1 MHERYRND
9 AEFFVVYIGE
19 AHPSDA
25 WQLPTNI
32 KDAVVYSSPT
42 DAAARAELANVCVVR
57 LGIKLP
63 AVVDGFDDATEK
75 AYSGWPDRLY
85 LIDRDGR
92 IAYKSR
98 PGPFGFKPD
107 ELEAALRSIL
117 PANTARSSRRL
128 VRYGAA
134 WASSA
139 STASSSSR
147 LTVWPMRG

>member
-1 MHERYRND
+1 MPALNRLYAQYGKA

-25 WQLPTNI
+25 WQLPSNLR
-32 KDAVVYSSPT
+32 DNVVYASPT
-42 DAAARAELANVCVVR
+42 DLGQRSDLAEVCVTR

-63 AVVDGFDDATEK
+63 AVVDRFDDATER

-85 LIDRDGR
+85 VIDGDGR

-107 ELEAALRSIL
+107 ELEAALRPLL
-117 PANTARSSRRL
+117 PATRAQ
-128 VRYGAA
+128 AA
-134 WASSA
+134 D
-139 STASSSSR
+139 R
-147 LTVWPMRG
+147 